1 MFAMNPVASKRRLT
15 PEEYLAIEAAAAFK
29 SEFRD
34 GEMYAMSG
42 GNFEHTAITSN
53 TQGQLYMRLRG
64 GPCRQL
70 NPDQRVHVPGT
81 QLYVYPDITVIC
93 APPQFADAGRTTVVN
108 PTLIVEVLSPSTERY
123 DRTEKFWNY
132 QGLASF
138 SDYLLISQDAPAVE
152 HFFRRTV
159 AGQSSQWL
167 YEAYKGLDAVVRL
180 PTLNIEIPL
189 SEIYEKIDFPSAAK
203 PSAVGPAS
211 PDSP

>member
-1 MFAMNPVASKRRLT
+1 MSTVAFKRRLT
-15 PEEYLAIEAAAAFK
+15 PEEYLVIEAAATFK

-64 GPCRQL
+64 GPRRQL

-81 QLYVYPDITVIC
+81 QLYVYPDVTVLC
-93 APPQFADAGRTTVVN
+93 ATPQFADAGRTTVIN

-138 SDYLLISQDAPAVE
+138 SDYLLVSQDAPVVE
-152 HFFRRTV
+152 HFLRRTV
-159 AGQSSQWL
+159 DGQSSQWL
-167 YEAYKGLDAVVRL
+167 YEAYKGLDAVVKL
-180 PTLNIEIPL
+180 PALNIEIPL
-189 SEIYEKIDFPSAAK
+189 AEIYEKIDFPPAK
-203 PSAVGPAS
+203 PSSDDPTSPGPS
-211 PDSP
+211 